1 MITIL
6 PNNTTYN
13 LFIGKEEVTSSTL
26 VLATKL
32 KIIEINGLVIANP
45 FFYGQILSNETFG
58 HRTEHVLEHDII
70 L

>member
-1 MITIL
+1 MRPYWYKCLRIHN
-6 PNNTTYN
+6 P
-13 LFIGKEEVTSSTL
+13 EVTSSTL

-32 KIIEINGLVIANP
+32 KFIEINGLVTANP